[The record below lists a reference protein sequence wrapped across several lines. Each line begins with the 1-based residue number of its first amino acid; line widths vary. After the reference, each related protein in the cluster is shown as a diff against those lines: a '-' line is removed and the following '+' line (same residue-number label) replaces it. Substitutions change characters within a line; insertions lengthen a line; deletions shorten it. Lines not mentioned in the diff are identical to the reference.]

1 VIIACEKCSTRFQL
15 DDAQV
20 PPAGVKVRCSRCRHA
35 FVVRAAE
42 AEAASDE
49 QAARG
54 HARQAARQL
63 ARSREAGDGDLTQ
76 ALAGARPPPDRTQVL
91 DRSAAL
97 GGDDADEE
105 SDWQFNEDPEPQ
117 DPEPEPRAAAG
128 SAAPVAEVAPDP
140 ASELFGGTAPVSD
153 PTLADVGSP
162 EDWDLL
168 GGADAGEL
176 AEAPPAGA
184 RSAPGESAASAPA
197 AAWAE
202 SLPLE
207 PAPPIRS
214 RAASAAGWLAV
225 AVLALVAVGGAL
237 RPPPRAGASAG
248 GAVELAGLRVEQVR
262 GETVENAVAG
272 PILVVAARL
281 ANHAGEARAA
291 GTSLRVRL
299 LDATGAALADSA
311 PLGRDPGEDRIR
323 GGEPNALAVEQA
335 ASALALATT
344 SLAPGEGVDVAAV
357 FPALPREARGFR
369 FELGPAPPPSPAASP
384 PSSPPSSE

>member
-1 VIIACEKCSTRFQL
+1 MIIACEKCSTRFRL

-35 FVVRAAE
+35 FVVRAAA

-49 QAARG
+49 QAARA

-63 ARSREAGDGDLTQ
+63 ARSRSAGDGDRTQ
-76 ALAGARPPPDRTQVL
+76 ALAGAAPPPDRTQVL

-97 GGDDADEE
+97 GGDEADEE
-105 SDWQFNEDPEPQ
+105 SDWQFNEDPEPEDP
-117 DPEPEPRAAAG
+117 DPEPAAAAG
-128 SAAPVAEVAPDP
+128 SAATVAEAAPDP
-140 ASELFGGTAPVSD
+140 ASELFGRTAPVSD

-176 AEAPPAGA
+176 AAAPPAGA

-197 AAWAE
+197 PAWVE
-202 SLPLE
+202 PLSLE
-207 PAPPIRS
+207 PAPTIRS
-214 RAASAAGWLAV
+214 RAVSAVGWFAV
-225 AVLALVAVGGAL
+225 AVLALVAAGGAL
-237 RPPPRAGASAG
+237 RPPERAVASAG
-248 GAVELAGLRVEQVR
+248 GAVELAGLRLEQVR
-262 GETVENAVAG
+262 GETLENAVAG

-281 ANHAGEARAA
+281 ANPAGQARAA

-299 LDATGAALADSA
+299 LDAAGAPLAESA

-323 GGEPNALAVEQA
+323 ADDPNALALEQA
-335 ASALALATT
+335 ASALALAAT

-357 FPALPREARGFR
+357 FPAQPRDARAFR
-369 FELGPAPPPSPAASP
+369 FELGPAPAPSPAASP
-384 PSSPPSSE
+384 PSSPLSSE